1 MNYRLNKNGDYWQV
15 AYEDSSGARRRISIG
30 KGTPAEAKRKMRQI
44 EKEHRAIP
52 AARDIESGWSLS
64 GWLDRFSEIRS
75 REVSEL
81 TAQTYESTTRYLCEY
96 FTPSKKMTAIT
107 RSDMTDWLMW
117 LSDKPEINYNT
128 AAKHAKHAKVIF
140 KRATRENVIAVSPAE
155 FLNASPLKKDA
166 YDRRE
171 VTAEEVER
179 VLEHAGWATPV
190 IMLCYYAGLRKTEA
204 LSLRWADT
212 IECITVRTRSGI
224 ETTKQRTRF
233 VPIEPELQDWL
244 DSQVDTS
251 PDSLVADL
259 NGNSHESVLG
269 KIKSACEAAGVQ
281 PFNLNNLRSARATSW
296 FGKYLDHEYEAFMGH
311 KKSVA
316 IGYYCTIGTKTYKS
330 SHATSQP
337 RGDL

>member
-1 MNYRLNKNGDYWQV
+1 VNYRLNKNGDYWQV

-107 RSDMTDWLMW
+107 RSEMTDWLMW

-204 LSLRWADT
+204 
-212 IECITVRTRSGI
+212 
-224 ETTKQRTRF
+224 
-233 VPIEPELQDWL
+233 
-244 DSQVDTS
+244 
-251 PDSLVADL
+251 
-259 NGNSHESVLG
+259 
-269 KIKSACEAAGVQ
+269 
-281 PFNLNNLRSARATSW
+281 
-296 FGKYLDHEYEAFMGH
+296 
-311 KKSVA
+311 
-316 IGYYCTIGTKTYKS
+316 
-330 SHATSQP
+330 
-337 RGDL
+337 